1 MGEVWSGKKDY
12 CFSRKEVIPP
22 FTLSWPITVEPVIA
36 TDVFRSCQTWM
47 MDFFGENREQLKA
60 NILFAKELLGP

>member
-1 MGEVWSGKKDY
+1 M
-12 CFSRKEVIPP
+12 IPP

-47 MDFFGENREQLKA
+47 MDFFGENGEQLKA